1 MSTLEKGETSTAL
14 AFVSAA
20 GMSTKLLVI
29 HKGGKVQQSWKN
41 DKPQSYSLGASENEW
56 ITKRLF
62 YQYGKEFVQ
71 MLKNWG
77 LMEDKNKRHL
87 LLMDSHNS
95 HTFNYQFL
103 KLMNDNKIVVLAFP
117 AHTTHVM
124 QPLNDVPFAQLKT
137 TWYEAMQLHTRSVCA
152 KKLSKGEF
160 FKVFVPCWKKAIT
173 VRNRQ
178 AGFRHTGVWPV
189 DRSAITDA
197 KLGPSLHGNALSSKT
212 NVVVVA

>member
-1 MSTLEKGETSTAL
+1 MFSSEKGETSTVL

-20 GMSTKLLVI
+20 GMSTKPLVI
-29 HKGGKVQQSWKN
+29 HKGQKVQQAWKN
-41 DKPQSYSLGASENEW
+41 DKPRSYSLGASENGW

-62 YQYGKEFVQ
+62 YQYGKDFVQ

-77 LMEDKNKRHL
+77 LMQDKNKKHL

-103 KLMNDNKIVVLAFP
+103 KMMNDNDIVVLAFP

-137 TWYEAMQLHTRSVCA
+137 KWYKAIWLHVRSVCA
-152 KKLSKGEF
+152 
-160 FKVFVPCWKKAIT
+160 
-173 VRNRQ
+173 RNYPREN
-178 AGFRHTGVWPV
+178 F
-189 DRSAITDA
+189 
-197 KLGPSLHGNALSSKT
+197 
-212 NVVVVA
+212 

>member
-1 MSTLEKGETSTAL
+1 MSALEKGETSTAL

-20 GMSTKLLVI
+20 GMSTKPLVI

-41 DKPQSYSLGASENEW
+41 DKPQSYSRGASENGL

-77 LMEDKNKRHL
+77 LMESENKRHL

-137 TWYEAMQLHTRSVCA
+137 AWYKAMRFHT
-152 KKLSKGEF
+152 
-160 FKVFVPCWKKAIT
+160 
-173 VRNRQ
+173 
-178 AGFRHTGVWPV
+178 
-189 DRSAITDA
+189 
-197 KLGPSLHGNALSSKT
+197 
-212 NVVVVA
+212 

>member
-1 MSTLEKGETSTAL
+1 MSALEKGEMSTAL

-20 GMSTKLLVI
+20 GMSTRVGKYNNPGRMTSPSLI
-29 HKGGKVQQSWKN
+29 HW
-41 DKPQSYSLGASENEW
+41 GASENGW

-62 YQYGKEFVQ
+62 YQYKKEFVQ
-71 MLKNWG
+71 MLKNRG
-77 LMEDKNKRHL
+77 LMESENKRHL

-124 QPLNDVPFAQLKT
+124 QSLNDVPFAQLKT
-137 TWYEAMQLHTRSVCA
+137 AWYEAMRLHTQSVCA

-173 VRNRQ
+173 YRQ
-178 AGFRHTGVWPV
+178 ASDT
-189 DRSAITDA
+189 
-197 KLGPSLHGNALSSKT
+197 LGCDL
-212 NVVVVA
+212 